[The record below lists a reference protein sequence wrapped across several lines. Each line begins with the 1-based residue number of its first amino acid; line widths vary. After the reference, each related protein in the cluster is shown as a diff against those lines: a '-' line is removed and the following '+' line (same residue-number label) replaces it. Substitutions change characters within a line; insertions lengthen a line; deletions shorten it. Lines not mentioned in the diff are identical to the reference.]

1 MRNKIRYS
9 GWLLALCAALG
20 LMLSSCNR
28 MEPAPSPDA
37 DAPAELVF
45 SGSIDR
51 WDLALTK
58 AEGTE
63 ASWPDQSAVF
73 CTLKSGD
80 NTLMLRMMYNA
91 GTDSWSMNRVVQY
104 TNGFS
109 WDSVS
114 ASDLAPFSSGTC
126 GCYCFEAGNGNP
138 VNYPWTDGDGNRPYV
153 GLGGTYAT
161 YGDMEAIYNVADGQ
175 ITIRARL
182 APLTGRIRFSS
193 PDGWTG
199 SWWGT
204 LYGLRYCDRYDLLT
218 GELTTSTR
226 SIGIPTMSEEGQSP
240 YYYGVFSNPEYKR
253 LSVYSSLMNKGSMY
267 YERVFFEDILAPGS
281 SNVDSMPSSIN
292 HNEWYQYEWSV
303 YRNFELRYVVPGTF
317 QMGGDDAGPVHQV
330 TLTKGYYLS
339 TTEITRNT
347 WYYVMGS
354 PSSYNGSDLPVT
366 GKTWDE
372 VQEFIVA
379 LNAKSGYTYRLPT
392 EAEWEYA
399 ARGGQSSNGYK
410 YSGSDKCSDVAVRDG
425 SGTVTAVQTKNQN
438 EWGFYDMSGNAS
450 EWVYD
455 WFGEYPDG
463 PVVDPKGPDS
473 GTVHVRRGGNRRQPE
488 SYLTVS
494 YRDRTAELEMTG
506 FRLAMDAPKIQ

>member
-1 MRNKIRYS
+1 MRHNINYS

-20 LMLSSCNR
+20 LLLSSCNR

-63 ASWPDQSAVF
+63 APWANGTAIF

-80 NTLMLRMMYNA
+80 NTLMLRFMYDA
-91 GTDSWSMNRVVQY
+91 VADRWTMARVVQY
-104 TNGFS
+104 TNGFT

-114 ASDLAPFSSGTC
+114 ASELTPFSSGTC
-126 GCYCFEAGNGNP
+126 GCFCFEAKDGNY
-138 VNYPWTDGDGNRPYV
+138 VSYAWTENDDNRPYV
-153 GLGGTYAT
+153 SIYSCAV
-161 YGDMEAIYNVADGQ
+161 YGDKDAVYSVADGQ
-175 ITIRARL
+175 ITIRAHL
-182 APLTGRIRFSS
+182 VPLTGRIRLSA

-199 SWWGT
+199 NWNGS
-204 LYGLRYCDRYDLLT
+204 LYGIRHIDRFDLFT
-218 GELTTSTR
+218 AELSYSTSP
-226 SIGIPTMSEEGQSP
+226 IGSFSMSDDSYETV
-240 YYYGVFSNPEYKR
+240 YGLFANPEYKT
-253 LSVYSSLMNKGSMY
+253 LGAFTYLQNVGSAY
-267 YERVFFEDILAPGS
+267 FERVFTEDVLAPGLS
-281 SNVDSMPSSIN
+281 CTEHMPSRVN
-292 HNEWYQYEWSV
+292 HNEWYQYDDYLYPYYTVSMK
-303 YRNFELRYVVPGTF
+303 YVVPGTF
-317 QMGGDDAGPVHQV
+317 QMGGEDAGPVHQV

-339 TTEITRNT
+339 NTEITRSM

-354 PSSYNGSDLPVT
+354 PLSYNGSDLPVT

-372 VQEFIVA
+372 VQEFIAA
-379 LNAKSGYTYRLPT
+379 LNAKSGYTFRLPT

-410 YSGSDKCSDVAVRDG
+410 YSGSNKCSDVAVRDG
-425 SGTVTAVQTKNQN
+425 SGNVTAVQTKSQN